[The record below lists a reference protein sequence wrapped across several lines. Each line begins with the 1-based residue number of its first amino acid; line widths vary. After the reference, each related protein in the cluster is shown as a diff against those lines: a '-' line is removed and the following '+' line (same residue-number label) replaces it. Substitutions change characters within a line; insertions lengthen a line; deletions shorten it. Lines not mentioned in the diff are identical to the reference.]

1 MHYPLVSIIIPTYNV
16 EKYIE
21 EGIDSL
27 LNQTYTN
34 LEILIIDDCSTD
46 NTVQIIKSKYSKNQK
61 IKLYEKSQNLGP
73 ANSRNIGIKQSK
85 GKYIALLDG
94 DDYYAEDKIEKQVQ
108 LMELNLDIVACST
121 FLQCIGLK
129 NNIIKFSIDH
139 SEIKDRQLLGCPI
152 AHPSVMFRASFLKE
166 NNLYYNENFRY
177 SEDYELFIRMIEKG
191 GKFLTI
197 PEALY
202 MYRVS
207 GNQASF
213 KKSDNKILKNEKQW
227 EISKNLHYQVLSKLI
242 DENSELYDK
251 KFVDALLMHQVIRN
265 YDDLK
270 LFIDW
275 AKRLIKYNESIECP
289 FSSKFLDN
297 TYKKSV
303 LGYFL
308 AQKRLS
314 WNILYQYISVY
325 PYCAKLDLTYQIK
338 YIIKC
343 LLFLKH

>member
-1 MHYPLVSIIIPTYNV
+1 MCQPLVSIIIPTYNV

-21 EGIDSL
+21 QAIDSI
-27 LNQTYTN
+27 LNQTYSN
-34 LEILIIDDCSTD
+34 LEILVIDDCSTD
-46 NTVQIIKSKYSKNQK
+46 NTVQMVKSKYSKNQK
-61 IKLYEKSQNLGP
+61 IRLYEKSQNLGP
-73 ANSRNIGIKQSK
+73 ANSRNIGIKQAK

-94 DDYYAEDKIEKQVQ
+94 DDYYIQDKIEKQVRVLERNQ
-108 LMELNLDIVACST
+108 DLALCST
-121 FLQCIGLK
+121 FLKCIGLK
-129 NNIIKFSIDH
+129 NNVIKFKINH
-139 SEIKDRQLLGCPI
+139 SDIKDQQLLGCPI
-152 AHPSVMFRASFLKE
+152 AHAAVMFRATFLKE
-166 NNLYYNENFRY
+166 NNLFYNENLRF

-202 MYRVS
+202 MYRIS

-213 KKSDNKILKNEKQW
+213 IKSDNKILKNEKQW

-251 KFVDALLMHQVIRN
+251 KFVDALLIHQVIRN

-275 AKRLIKYNESIECP
+275 AKKLIEYNESIECP
-289 FSSKFLDN
+289 FSSKFLEN
-297 TYKKSV
+297 TYKNSV